1 MAKRHRESK
10 MQQQMKVIGEKMG
23 RCREKNPHSKQSQS
37 GFKSFSGT
45 FGASSISS
53 LESNEYRGSG
63 QKKTHLHIQLLPPPQ
78 IKSRREKNYS
88 VVFSFSCFSSLS
100 LPPGFN
106 SSRTNQRASFS
117 ILMSFF
123 SFPCRFMSFF
133 SVQRKQRERELN
145 TEKFENCAEAPA
157 NVLVFFACFAQRP
170 EFERNLTT
178 TK

>member
-63 QKKTHLHIQLLPPPQ
+63 QKKNALAYLAPSPSPNKKPTG
-78 IKSRREKNYS
+78 KNYS
-88 VVFSFSCFSSLS
+88 VVFSFWCFSALS

-106 SSRTNQRASFS
+106 SSGTKQRASFFV
-117 ILMSFF
+117 LTSFF
-123 SFPCRFMSFF
+123 IPVLFLRAEGGERAQ
-133 SVQRKQRERELN
+133 QRSSETALKHLQIYWY
-145 TEKFENCAEAPA
+145 
-157 NVLVFFACFAQRP
+157 FFACFAQRP
-170 EFERNLTT
+170 EFEKKNLTMT
-178 TK
+178 